1 MPKNASGLETEAHR
15 AERSFFD
22 MTGNTNVYD
31 YITTEG
37 KITGKKSGRITALE
51 YLQKSTGVFNGN
63 GLLSE
68 EKVAE
73 MKERLKNNKG
83 NIWHGFISLNEE
95 QSHKIDT
102 PEKCI
107 GLIKRTFGEFLTD
120 AGFNKKNIDLMC
132 ALHLDRPH
140 HLHIH
145 FVFWEK
151 EPTYKSKKDGTLGYR
166 RKGKINMEAIN
177 KLFVRTGLY
186 IDENRDRLFNTRVE
200 AIRALRGMTSVKA
213 AMGSSDEIRKEI
225 LSLAKDLPKTGRL
238 SYGSKDMEAY
248 IGRVDKI
255 VEMLIGYDGKARK
268 SHLRFLHELEKHK
281 QVIKNICGTPFA
293 FTDRNVKVEEVERD
307 LPKYHNKIDEKTL
320 SIIEDIEADYK
331 RRQGNLVLKLAKFIK
346 PEIYE
351 KPRYGKTK
359 PNDKNH
365 KRRLSMSRRKIKSL
379 FGKFLLSFGSES
391 ELLERDFSHRLQD
404 IEKEMEEQRKRENGE
419 YKEVNYKD

>member
-1 MPKNASGLETEAHR
+1 
-15 AERSFFD
+15 

-51 YLQKSTGVFNGN
+51 YLQKSTGVFNGD
-63 GLLSE
+63 GLISQ
-68 EKVAE
+68 EKIAE

-151 EPTYKSKKDGTLGYR
+151 EPTYKSKKDGTLDYR

-177 KLFVRTGLY
+177 KLFVRIGLY

-248 IGRVDKI
+248 VGRVDKI
-255 VEMLIGYDGKARK
+255 VEMLIGYDGKARR

-281 QVIKNICGTPFA
+281 KAIKNICGTPFA
-293 FTDRNVKVEEVERD
+293 FADRNVKVEEVERD

-320 SIIEDIEADYK
+320 SIIQDIEADYK

-365 KRRLSMSRRKIKSL
+365 KRRLAMSRRKIKSL

-404 IEKEMEEQRKRENGE
+404 IEKEMEEQRKKENGE

>member
-151 EPTYKSKKDGTLGYR
+151 EPTYKSKKDGTLDYR

-248 IGRVDKI
+248 VGRVDKI
-255 VEMLIGYDGKARK
+255 VEMLIGYQGQARR

-281 QVIKNICGTPFA
+281 KAIKNICGTPFA
-293 FTDRNVKVEEVERD
+293 FADRNVKVEEVERD

-320 SIIEDIEADYK
+320 SIIQEIEADYK

-365 KRRLSMSRRKIKSL
+365 KRRLAMSRRKIKSL

-404 IEKEMEEQRKRENGE
+404 IEKEIEEQRKKENGE